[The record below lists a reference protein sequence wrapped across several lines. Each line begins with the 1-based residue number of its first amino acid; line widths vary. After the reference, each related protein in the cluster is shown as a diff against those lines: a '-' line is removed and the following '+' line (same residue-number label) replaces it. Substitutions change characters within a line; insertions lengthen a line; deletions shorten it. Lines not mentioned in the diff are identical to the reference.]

1 MTNDLIQKYS
11 DLDKFNVSRETCAQF
26 EHLVLM
32 ILEKNKKKNL
42 ISKENAN
49 KNILRNRHIIDSAQ
63 IIDFI
68 DLNYN
73 TTCDIGSGN
82 GMPGLVV
89 AIMLKNMKK
98 KIKMALYEKS
108 YHKSIFLKEV
118 SKELNLNTEI
128 IQEDVFNINEARPG
142 TVIARAFKPLPI
154 MLELIN
160 KNFSKYKNL
169 VLFMGKNGREVL
181 KKTLERWELEYT
193 EKKSLTNKE
202 SFLLNIKNAKKLY

>member
-1 MTNDLIQKYS
+1 MENNLIQKYS
-11 DLDKFNVSRETCAQF
+11 ELDKFNVSRETCAQF
-26 EHLVLM
+26 EHLVFL

-49 KNILRNRHIIDSAQ
+49 KNILRTRHIIDSAQ

-98 KIKMALYEKS
+98 KIKIILYEKS

-118 SKELNLNTEI
+118 SKELDLNTEI
-128 IQEDVFNINEARPG
+128 IQQDVFNVSETRPG

-154 MLELIN
+154 MLALIN

-193 EKKSLTNKE
+193 EKKSLTNKD